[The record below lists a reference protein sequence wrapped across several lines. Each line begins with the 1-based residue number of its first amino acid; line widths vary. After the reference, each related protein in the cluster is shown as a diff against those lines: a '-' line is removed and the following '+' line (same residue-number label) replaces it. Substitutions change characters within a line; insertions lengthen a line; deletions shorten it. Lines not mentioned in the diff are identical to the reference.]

1 MKITNVNVMKFESN
15 VNDRATIDMAQILL
29 SDIIHHLEETCGNYG
44 EGIILYN
51 PATGEVVTEE
61 ELMRAKGGLDF
72 FYGDK
77 VLEVKF

>member
-15 VNDRATIDMAQILL
+15 VNDKATIDMAQILL

-51 PATGEVVTEE
+51 PATGEIVTEE
-61 ELMRAKGGLDF
+61 ELMRAKAVLDF
-72 FYGDK
+72 FYVDK
-77 VLEVKF
+77 VFEIKC

>member
-15 VNDRATIDMAQILL
+15 VNDKATIDMAQILL

-61 ELMRAKGGLDF
+61 ELMRARAVLDF

>member
-15 VNDRATIDMAQILL
+15 ANDKATIDMAQILL
-29 SDIIHHLEETCGNYG
+29 SDILHHLEETCGNFG
-44 EGIILYN
+44 EGLVLYN

-61 ELMRAKGGLDF
+61 DLMRARGVLGF